1 MALIAFIA
9 GAVVALILRTLIR
22 RAMADDDARA
32 LILRWA

>member
-22 RAMADDDARA
+22 AMADDDDRA

>member
-1 MALIAFIA
+1 MALIASIA
-9 GAVVALILRTLIR
+9 GAVVALILRKLV